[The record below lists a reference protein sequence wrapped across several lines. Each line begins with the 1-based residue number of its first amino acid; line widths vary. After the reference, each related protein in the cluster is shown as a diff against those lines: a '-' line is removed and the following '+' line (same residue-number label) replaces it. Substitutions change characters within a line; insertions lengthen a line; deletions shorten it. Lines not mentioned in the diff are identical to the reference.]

1 MLSVPYDMSFVPNLL
16 RIYFN
21 HVKNNIEI
29 HSGMDFKEYSFRR
42 RRCVMKDM
50 KKAVA
55 AQLEDLTGDILN
67 LTGCMSFWGE
77 PELPDCM
84 RVEMESESEN

>member
-1 MLSVPYDMSFVPNLL
+1 MNF
-16 RIYFN
+16 
-21 HVKNNIEI
+21 
-29 HSGMDFKEYSFRR
+29 GEYAFIRRR

-55 AQLEDLTGDILN
+55 AQLDLTDVILT
-67 LTGCMSFWGE
+67 LTGCMGFWGE

>member
-1 MLSVPYDMSFVPNLL
+1 MLSIPREMSFVPSLL

-21 HVKNNIEI
+21 HVKYNIEI
-29 HSGMDFKEYSFRR
+29 HSGMNFEEYSFRR

-50 KKAVA
+50 KKTVA
-55 AQLEDLTGDILN
+55 AQLEDLSDVILT
-67 LTGCMSFWGE
+67 LTGCKCLWGE